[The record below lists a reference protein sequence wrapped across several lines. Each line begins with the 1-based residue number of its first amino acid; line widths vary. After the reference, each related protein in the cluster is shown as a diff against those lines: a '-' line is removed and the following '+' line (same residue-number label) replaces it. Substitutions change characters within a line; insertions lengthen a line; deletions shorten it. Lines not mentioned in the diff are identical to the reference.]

1 LTTPPSPSTV
11 VPAVVEKEKIIF
23 EIKPVLLPT
32 ILNFENI
39 VIIGFIALA
48 VIASVVFRF
57 GLYEILIVA
66 ALFLLLTVPSLRTI
80 FMAGSTTY
88 VLTNRRLVIFTVGLG
103 AKEQSIPLERIQSV
117 TCKSSGLQRF
127 YGAGDILVKQKGLR
141 GTVRL
146 TGLAECKRRTEQI
159 LKTARKITSS

>member
-1 LTTPPSPSTV
+1 LPTSPSPSTV

-23 EIKPVLLPT
+23 EIKPVMLPT

-146 TGLAECKRRTEQI
+146 TGLAECKHRTEQI
-159 LKTARKITSS
+159 LKTARKVTSS